1 MRNPQKFI
9 NVVAAAA
16 LLFSATALVLISA
29 RQVVAQPHEA
39 CLQFAG
45 CSH

>member
-9 NVVAAAA
+9 NALAAAA
-16 LLFSATALVLISA
+16 LLFSATALVLITV
-29 RQVVAQPHEA
+29 RQAGAEPPEP

>member
-1 MRNPQKFI
+1 MRTPENFI
-9 NVVAAAA
+9 NALAAAA
-16 LLFSATALVLISA
+16 LLFSATALVLMTA
-29 RQVVAQPHEA
+29 RQVGAQPHET